1 MLDKLKM
8 GIILE
13 YINLNPN
20 YFELGGLI
28 RSNMSD
34 LDLVKKYPNDFDLG
48 RAIRRLSDN
57 Q

>member
-1 MLDKLKM
+1 M

>member
-8 GIILE
+8 DIISE
-13 YINLNPN
+13 YINLNLN
-20 YFELGGLI
+20 DFELGGLI